1 MAGAQI
7 RGTAMTAI
15 LDTSFLFALTDQSDR
30 NHQRV
35 LTVAQRV
42 NERLVLPVVVLPEIC
57 YLVASR
63 LGHQAMRHFVASINP
78 NTVQIEAVT
87 PEDLNRVHQILEKYA
102 DNQLDFTD
110 AAIVAIAERLVIN
123 RVYTLDQRDF
133 SIIRPKHCDY
143 FELVP

>member
-1 MAGAQI
+1 
-7 RGTAMTAI
+7 MTAI

-35 LTVAQRV
+35 LTVAQDA
-42 NERLVLPVVVLPEIC
+42 NETLVLPVVVLPEIC

-63 LGHQAMRHFVASINP
+63 LGHQAMRRFVASMTP
-78 NTVQIEAVT
+78 DAVQVESVAA
-87 PEDLNRVHQILEKYA
+87 EDLVRIQQILENYA

-110 AAIVAIAERLVIN
+110 AAIVAIAERLAIT
-123 RVYTLDQRDF
+123 RVYTLDRRDF

-143 FELVP
+143 FEILP

>member
-1 MAGAQI
+1 
-7 RGTAMTAI
+7 MTAI

-35 LTVAQRV
+35 LMVAQ
-42 NERLVLPVVVLPEIC
+42 NAHEKLVLPVVVLPEIC

-63 LGHQAMRHFVASINP
+63 LGHQAMRYFVNSMTP
-78 NTVQIEAVT
+78 NVVQLETTTI
-87 PEDLNRVHQILEKYA
+87 EDLVRIQQILEQYA

-110 AAIVAIAERLVIN
+110 AAIIATSERLSIT
-123 RVYTLDQRDF
+123 RVYTLDRRDF

-143 FELVP
+143 FEILP